1 VQFAGHPSLKRI
13 MCPDDWIG
21 HPLRK
26 DYVYPAS
33 YNAVPCLREGQKF
46 ETPPARGGAA

>member
-1 VQFAGHPSLKRI
+1 MPE
-13 MCPDDWIG
+13 DWVG

-33 YNAVPCLREGQKF
+33 YHDVAHLRDGQHFEGA
-46 ETPPARGGAA
+46 PPRAQGSA